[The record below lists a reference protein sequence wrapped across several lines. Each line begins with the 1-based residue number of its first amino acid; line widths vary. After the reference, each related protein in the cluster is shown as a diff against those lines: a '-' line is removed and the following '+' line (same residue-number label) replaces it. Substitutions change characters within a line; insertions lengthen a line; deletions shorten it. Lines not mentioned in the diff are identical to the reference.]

1 MTNIQ
6 TEPLNERET
15 KTIQYLIFEKHHI
28 LLFILTIWT
37 LLYLSQFSF
46 LTKYSINIYQVAA
59 FSMAYQYIN
68 TNITVYQILGS
79 SFIASFTSYFIYLF
93 LHKYTR
99 VIVLNAI
106 ITFCVIILTDFANC
120 FTISS
125 LIYAM
130 IAVKEIPQLKSGY
143 LFSFFLACLA
153 IVCFYFLFTKIVS
166 FIQKKFHFFEDYHLL
181 EKKWY

>member
-1 MTNIQ
+1 MANIKNKND
-6 TEPLNERET
+6 TET
-15 KTIQYLIFEKHHI
+15 KTIQYIIFEKHHI
-28 LLFILTIWT
+28 LIFILTIWT
-37 LLYLSQFSF
+37 LLYLSEFSF
-46 LTKYSINIYQVAA
+46 LKKYSINIYQVAA

-68 TNITVYQILGS
+68 TNMTVYSILGS
-79 SFIASFTSYFIYLF
+79 AFIASFTAYFIYLF

-99 VIVLNAI
+99 LIVLNAI

-120 FTISS
+120 FTIGA

-143 LFSFFLACLA
+143 LFSFFIACLT
-153 IVCFYFLFTKIVS
+153 IVCFYFLFTKIIS
-166 FIQKKFHFFEDYHLL
+166 FIQNKFHFFEDYQLL

>member
-1 MTNIQ
+1 MANVK
-6 TEPLNERET
+6 NENDTET
-15 KTIQYLIFEKHHI
+15 KTIQYIIFEKHHI
-28 LLFILTIWT
+28 LIFILTIWT

-68 TNITVYQILGS
+68 TNMTVYRILGS
-79 SFIASFTSYFIYLF
+79 SFIASFTAYFIYIF

-99 VIVLNAI
+99 LIVLNAI
-106 ITFCVIILTDFANC
+106 ITFCVILLTDFANC
-120 FTISS
+120 FTISG

-130 IAVKEIPQLKSGY
+130 IAIKEIPQVKSGY
-143 LFSFFLACLA
+143 LFSFFIACFT
-153 IVCFYFLFTKIVS
+153 IVCFYFLFTKIIS
-166 FIQKKFHFFEDYHLL
+166 LIQKKFHFLEDYHFL